1 MHSSLG
7 SSLVISEIIF
17 VHKLFVTFSQVD
29 QLKMG
34 DIVEVRGQSNEVWY
48 AIIAESPIY
57 GAIIAKKASK
67 KRKISAPGANIIWL
81 DQLNKKL
88 PNVLTVTKL
97 KDWIPFNAI
106 TKWGVGKAELDV
118 NSGKFTIDLLR

>member
-1 MHSSLG
+1 MVVNACCSGLESCYQRNY
-7 SSLVISEIIF
+7 F
-17 VHKLFVTFSQVD
+17 CPMNKLFFVTFPQVD

-81 DQLNKKL
+81 DQLTDLEQK
-88 PNVLTVTKL
+88 V
-97 KDWIPFNAI
+97 PF
-106 TKWGVGKAELDV
+106 
-118 NSGKFTIDLLR
+118 